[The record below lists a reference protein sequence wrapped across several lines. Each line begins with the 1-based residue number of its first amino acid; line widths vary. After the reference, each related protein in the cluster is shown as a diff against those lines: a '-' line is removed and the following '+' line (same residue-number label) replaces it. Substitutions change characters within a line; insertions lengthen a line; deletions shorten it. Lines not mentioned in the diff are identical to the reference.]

1 LGDADIAMYQ
11 AKAMGK
17 GRHHVFSASSPEARA
32 ARARAWVD
40 RATSVARPAVPAA
53 GRPTLGGA
61 RLEPGA
67 G

>member
-1 LGDADIAMYQ
+1 MYQ

-17 GRHHVFSASSPEARA
+17 GRHHLYDAASSDQRAQRA
-32 ARARAWVD
+32 AGWVE
-40 RATSVARPAVPAA
+40 RGAGVRVPVTNAA
-53 GRPTLGGA
+53 LGTA